1 MIGGRDIII
10 PTARGAEALD
20 LAVRAVTR
28 LWGPNV
34 VLEDGVSGEGFRRY
48 GDIDFAGRREILAFR
63 DAESARLWDELGADP
78 SLDGTL
84 IHFLLS
90 KGELTVAVDAE
101 PSTQIA
107 SFVES
112 LQRSLA
118 QDLFASR
125 VEFPTTEAA

>member
-1 MIGGRDIII
+1 MIGGRDVII

-20 LAVRAVTR
+20 LAVRAVAR
-28 LWGPNV
+28 MWGAV
-34 VLEDGVSGEGFRRY
+34 VLEDALSGEIFLRY
-48 GDIDFAGRREILAFR
+48 ADIDFAGRREILAFR
-63 DAESARLWDELGADP
+63 DADSARLWDELGADP

-90 KGELTVAVDAE
+90 EGELTVAVDAD
-101 PSTQIA
+101 PPPQIA

-118 QDLFASR
+118 QDLFAST
-125 VEFPTTEAA
+125 VEQPTTEVA